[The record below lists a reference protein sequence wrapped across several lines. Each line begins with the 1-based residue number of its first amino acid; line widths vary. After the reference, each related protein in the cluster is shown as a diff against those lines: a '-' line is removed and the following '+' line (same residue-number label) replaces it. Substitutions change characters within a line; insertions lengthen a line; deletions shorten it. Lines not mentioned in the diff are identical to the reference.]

1 LYVLYW
7 TRVGRGVLMTG
18 GGQRSMEVR
27 TSNRYVAMLVGVKER
42 RGVHC
47 KVTVLLYSVK
57 DPERNERCAS
67 IESETGDRD

>member
-1 LYVLYW
+1 MVN
-7 TRVGRGVLMTG
+7 VG
-18 GGQRSMEVR
+18 SNVR
-27 TSNRYVAMLVGVKER
+27 TSSRYVAMLVSR
-42 RGVHC
+42 RDNVGVHC